1 MTNYNRRL
9 PFLGVL
15 ALICLLAVSSRPAS
29 AQVVFGSVVGNV
41 TDGTGAAIPG
51 ASIKITLTVTN
62 DSRTMQT
69 NELGGYTI
77 ATVTPGIY
85 QVEITKEGFRAFFAQ
100 NVLVN
105 PNNIVRVDA
114 QLQVGAVSERLEVS
128 ATAALLQTDRA
139 DIHAEVTA
147 QDLTTLP
154 QANRTYS
161 GLLELVPG
169 TTPPAGQ
176 LSGGTNNPSKSMTFS
191 FNGTGTSAGTVRI
204 EGVNALNF
212 WSTSAQ
218 SFVPSIEAIQ
228 NVNVA
233 TNSNDAEQGLAGGAS
248 VNVQLKSG
256 SNSTHG
262 GLYWY
267 HSNSAT
273 EANNFFANAQ
283 GIGKPP
289 HLVNNNPGGF
299 IGGRVIKDKLFYFGS
314 YEGDYLRGAESGLL
328 SIPGPIQLSGNM
340 SGSSTPIYD
349 PATGTPDGK
358 DRTPFPG
365 SIIPT
370 SRIDPVVKKIIPN
383 IPATNQPGVINN
395 YYLNR
400 GTLYN

>member
-1 MTNYNRRL
+1 MPWVQNLFLGPHKSLGKQDLEGDSMTNYNRRL

-15 ALICLLAVSSRPAS
+15 ALVCLLALSSQPAS

-51 ASIKITLTVTN
+51 AGIKITMTVTN

-69 NELGGYTI
+69 NELGSYTI

-114 QLQVGAVSERLEVS
+114 QLQVGAVSERLEGS

-139 DIHAEVTA
+139 DIHAEGTA

-262 GLYWY
+262 GLYWC

-289 HLVNNNPGGF
+289 HLVNKNPGGF
-299 IGGRVIKDKLFYFGS
+299 IGGRVIKDKRFCFGS
-314 YEGDYLRGAESGLL
+314 YEGNYLRGAER
-328 SIPGPIQLSGNM
+328 
-340 SGSSTPIYD
+340 GSLSTPC
-349 PATGTPDGK
+349 
-358 DRTPFPG
+358 
-365 SIIPT
+365 
-370 SRIDPVVKKIIPN
+370 
-383 IPATNQPGVINN
+383 
-395 YYLNR
+395 
-400 GTLYN
+400 

>member
-9 PFLGVL
+9 PLLGVL
-15 ALICLLAVSSRPAS
+15 ALVCLLALSSQLAS

-51 ASIKITLTVTN
+51 ASIKITMTVTN

-69 NELGGYTI
+69 NELGSYTI
-77 ATVTPGIY
+77 ATVTPGTY
-85 QVEITKEGFRAFFAQ
+85 QVEIAKEGFRAFFAQ

-176 LSGGTNNPSKSMTFS
+176 LSGGTNNPSKSETFS
-191 FNGTGTSAGTVRI
+191 FNGTGTSASTVRI

-228 NVNVA
+228 EVNVA
-233 TNSNDAEQGLAGGAS
+233 TNAQDAEQGLSGGAS

-256 SNSTHG
+256 TNALHG
-262 GLYWY
+262 GMYWY
-267 HSNSAT
+267 NATSAT
-273 EANNFFANAQ
+273 EANNFFANASS
-283 GIGKPP
+283 IPKPS
-289 HLVNNNPGGF
+289 HLVYNNAGGF
-299 IGGRVIKDKLFYFGS
+299 VGG
-314 YEGDYLRGAESGLL
+314 
-328 SIPGPIQLSGNM
+328 
-340 SGSSTPIYD
+340 
-349 PATGTPDGK
+349 
-358 DRTPFPG
+358 
-365 SIIPT
+365 
-370 SRIDPVVKKIIPN
+370 KII
-383 IPATNQPGVINN
+383 
-395 YYLNR
+395 
-400 GTLYN
+400 